1 VLASPL
7 LVADLFGRCCRS
19 YSYAEM
25 IGNLRVGLNALALLP
40 HFSPAMPYRFTRRRE
55 SRRRIEP
62 DARYEHARSSFG
74 ALTVL
79 SADDLLVED
88 MPGEPGRAGF
98 SGVRFQILRDAVV
111 FLSL

>member
-1 VLASPL
+1 
-7 LVADLFGRCCRS
+7 
-19 YSYAEM
+19 M

-88 MPGEPGRAGF
+88 MPGEPGRAGSVAF
-98 SGVRFQILRDAVV
+98 ASRSSAMRSYSSV
-111 FLSL
+111 SMS